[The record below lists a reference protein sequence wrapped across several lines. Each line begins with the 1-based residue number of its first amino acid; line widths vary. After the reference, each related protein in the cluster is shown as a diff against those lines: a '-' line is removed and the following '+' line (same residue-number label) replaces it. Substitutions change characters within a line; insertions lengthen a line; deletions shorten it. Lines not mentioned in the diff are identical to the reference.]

1 MTAGPSLLKG
11 DEEIKP
17 SGRSIPQEGAIDL
30 PEALD
35 RLVDGQTAANTR
47 GIVKKWPDER
57 AKIPAAAG
65 RRSR

>member
-11 DEEIKP
+11 DEEIEL
-17 SGRSIPQEGAIDL
+17 SERSIPQEGATNL

-35 RLVDGQTAANTR
+35 PLVDGQTAANTR
-47 GIVKKWPDER
+47 GKVKTWPDER
-57 AKIPAAAG
+57 ANIPAAAG

>member
-1 MTAGPSLLKG
+1 MTAGPSLRKG

-17 SGRSIPQEGAIDL
+17 SGRSIPQEGAIAL

-35 RLVDGQTAANTR
+35 RLVDGQTAPNTR
-47 GIVKKWPDER
+47 GKVKKWPDER